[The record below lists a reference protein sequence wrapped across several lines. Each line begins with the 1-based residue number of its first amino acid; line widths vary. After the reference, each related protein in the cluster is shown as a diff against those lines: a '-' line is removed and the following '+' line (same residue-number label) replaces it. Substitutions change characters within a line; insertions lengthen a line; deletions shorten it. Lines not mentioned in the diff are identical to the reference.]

1 MRRQSIGIR
10 VGMWF
15 LIAMLP
21 LLAPKSM
28 ASPTYTITDLGLGA
42 AYGINESG
50 QVAGWAGISSF
61 QAFSY
66 LNGVRTI
73 FGGSFGHSTSRAWG
87 INESG
92 VIAGSISGSVN
103 GDAFRWQ
110 SGSGTLIPL
119 IDGFGINDAGTIVG
133 DRINGNIVNAAIWSA
148 GKITDFGGDFTRA
161 MDINNAGQVIG
172 IGRDA
177 FGFDSAF
184 VWNAGTLTT
193 LSSADSRPQD
203 INEAGQ
209 IVGRNKLAN
218 GRKHATLWQSGQTI
232 DLDTLNTVDS
242 EAYAI
247 NDAGSIVGYAGFA
260 FIYQNGHMQ
269 LLDDLIA
276 PNSGWVLRD
285 ALDINNAGLI
295 VGSGDF
301 QGGTHA
307 FLLTPVVPL
316 PPGMSAALFL
326 LACIGLYRGLK
337 WGTNYVLVG
346 HIFK

>member
-1 MRRQSIGIR
+1 MRRQSIKIR
-10 VGMWF
+10 VGIWS
-15 LIAMLP
+15 LIAILP
-21 LLAPKSM
+21 LLASKSV
-28 ASPTYTITDLGLGA
+28 ASPSYTITDLGLGA

-110 SGSGTLIPL
+110 NGSGTLIPL
-119 IDGFGINDAGTIVG
+119 IDGFGINDAGAIVG
-133 DRINGNIVNAAIWSA
+133 DRINGSIVNAAIWA
-148 GKITDFGGDFTRA
+148 DGKITDFGGDFTRA
-161 MDINNAGQVIG
+161 LDINNAGQVVG
-172 IGRDA
+172 IARDA
-177 FGFDSAF
+177 YGFDNAF
-184 VWNAGTLTT
+184 VWNDGTLTT

-203 INEAGQ
+203 INELGQ

-218 GRKHATLWQSGQTI
+218 GLKHATLWQSGQTI
-232 DLDTLNTVDS
+232 DIDTLNTFDS

-247 NDAGSIVGYAGFA
+247 NDAGTIVGFAGRA
-260 FIYQNGHMQ
+260 FIYQNGQMQ
-269 LLDDLIA
+269 LLNDLVPA
-276 PNSGWVLRD
+276 NSGWDLNT

-295 VGSGDF
+295 VGSGEF

-316 PPGMSAALFL
+316 PPGMTAALFL

-337 WGTNYVLVG
+337 WGVNYLIVG
-346 HIFK
+346 YTVK

>member
-1 MRRQSIGIR
+1 MRRQLIGIR
-10 VGMWF
+10 VGIWS
-15 LIAMLP
+15 LIATLP
-21 LLAPKSM
+21 LLSSKSM

-50 QVAGWAGISSF
+50 QVAGIAGISSF

-66 LNGVRTI
+66 LNGVKTI
-73 FGGSFGHSTSRAWG
+73 FGGSFGHSMSRAWG

-119 IDGFGINDAGTIVG
+119 VDGFGINDAGAIAG
-133 DRINGNIVNAAIWSA
+133 YRINGSIVNAAVWSD

-161 MDINNAGQVIG
+161 VDINNAGQVVG

-193 LSSADSRPQD
+193 LSLADSRPQD
-203 INEAGQ
+203 INEVGQ

-232 DLDTLNTVDS
+232 DLDTLNTFDS

-247 NDAGSIVGYAGFA
+247 NDSGTVVGYAGFA
-260 FIYQNGHMQ
+260 FIYQDGQMQ
-269 LLDDLIA
+269 LLDDLIE
-276 PNSGWVLRD
+276 PNTGWVLRNAFD
-285 ALDINNAGLI
+285 VNNAGLI
-295 VGSGDF
+295 VGSGEF
-301 QGGTHA
+301 QGGLHA
-307 FLLTPVVPL
+307 YLLTPVPL
-316 PPGMSAALFL
+316 PPAMGGALFL
-326 LACIGLYRGLK
+326 LACIGLCRALK
-337 WGTNYVLVG
+337 WSTNYVLVG
-346 HIFK
+346 SRR